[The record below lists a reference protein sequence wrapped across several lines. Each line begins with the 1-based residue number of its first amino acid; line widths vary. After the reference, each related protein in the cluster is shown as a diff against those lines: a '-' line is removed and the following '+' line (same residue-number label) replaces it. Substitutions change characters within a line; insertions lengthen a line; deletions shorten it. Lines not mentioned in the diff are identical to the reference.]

1 MEPPCR
7 RTILPAPRSPEKRA
21 GSGSARDPGTAR
33 QVRVLGVSRK
43 IIVSGSRDARVA
55 AIAAQ
60 QRGRVARRQLLAG
73 GLTAGQIHHLLRS
86 DRLFRMLS
94 GVYAVGSPAPVALG
108 RETSALLAV
117 REGALLSHITAARLW
132 GLLPAGSA
140 PDEPVH
146 VMVDDGWIPH
156 VRGVRGHHSRILAP
170 RDRCVRDRLAVCAPA
185 RVLLD
190 LAPELDARS
199 LGRAIDEGRLQNILV
214 AGDLAE
220 LLDRAGGHPG
230 AGALRAVL
238 AAADL
243 DAGVTESE
251 AERRLRS
258 LLVDADLARPQR
270 NAWVTGYRL
279 DSFWPDARLAVEV
292 DGYRVHSL
300 RSRFEGDRT
309 RDARLDTAGVK
320 VLHVTWRQM
329 EREPLAVIARI
340 AAALARRTVQDVP
353 R

>member
-1 MEPPCR
+1 
-7 RTILPAPRSPEKRA
+7 
-21 GSGSARDPGTAR
+21 
-33 QVRVLGVSRK
+33 VLGASRK

-60 QRGRVARRQLLAG
+60 QRGRIARRQLLAG

-117 REGALLSHITAARLW
+117 REGALLSHMTAARLW
-132 GLLPAGSA
+132 GLMPAGSD

-146 VMVDDGWIPH
+146 VMVD
-156 VRGVRGHHSRILAP
+156 
-170 RDRCVRDRLAVCAPA
+170 
-185 RVLLD
+185 
-190 LAPELDARS
+190 
-199 LGRAIDEGRLQNILV
+199 EGQLQNLLV

-230 AGALRAVL
+230 AGVLRAVL
-238 AAADL
+238 ADADL

-258 LLVDADLARPQR
+258 LLIDADLARPQR
-270 NAWVTGYRL
+270 NAWVAGYRL
-279 DSFWPDARLAVEV
+279 DTFWPDARLAVEV

-320 VLHVTWRQM
+320 VLRVTWRQM

-340 AAALARRTVQDVP
+340 AAALARRTVQDAPTV
-353 R
+353 RDFRT